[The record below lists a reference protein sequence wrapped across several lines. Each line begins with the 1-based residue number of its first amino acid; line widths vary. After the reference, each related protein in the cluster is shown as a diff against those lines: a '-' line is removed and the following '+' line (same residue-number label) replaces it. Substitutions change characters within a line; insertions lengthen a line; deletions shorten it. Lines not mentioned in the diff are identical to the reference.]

1 MADNDK
7 KPIAH
12 LLPAIFTGLAALIAA
27 LTGVYVNLRDDKT
40 APEPAR
46 TSAAAPSTPLAEA
59 LPVPPQ
65 RKAEKFRLQLDRIAV
80 QHDGTVG
87 TTDWRFAV
95 EANGQPLFVF
105 QQDDLDDTGGRNV
118 ATPKDVGA
126 VLRLLPAQANRITIK
141 GWRGSRFRLSPGDAG
156 RLGRRHDER
165 YRRRGADRGQGAA
178 GRRRRVR
185 VLFLRHARM
194 RRGRATACR
203 NTRLR
208 LAALK

>member
-40 APEPAR
+40 PPEPAR
-46 TSAAAPSTPLAEA
+46 TSAAAPSTRLAEA
-59 LPVPPQ
+59 LPVPLQ
-65 RKAEKFRLQLDRIAV
+65 RKVEKFRLQLDRIAV

-126 VLRLLPAQANRITIK
+126 VLRLPPAQANRITIK
-141 GWRGSRFRLSPGDAG
+141 GWRGSRFRLSPGDPDVSGEGTMSDTGIVAPIEVQAEQPDAG
-156 RLGRRHDER
+156 AFVF
-165 YRRRGADRGQGAA
+165 Y
-178 GRRRRVR
+178 
-185 VLFLRHARM
+185 FS
-194 RRGRATACR
+194 ATSG
-203 NTRLR
+203 
-208 LAALK
+208 

>member
-7 KPIAH
+7 KPVAH
-12 LLPAIFTGLAALIAA
+12 LLPAILTGLAALIAA

-40 APEPAR
+40 APSPLPSPA
-46 TSAAAPSTPLAEA
+46 TATVQAKAPS
-59 LPVPPQ
+59 VPAQARP
-65 RKAEKFRLQLDRIAV
+65 EKFRLQLDRIAV

-118 ATPKDVGA
+118 ATPKDAGA

-141 GWRGSRFRLSPGDAG
+141 GWRGSRFRLSPGEPDVSGEGAMSDSGVVAPIEVRAQQADAG
-156 RLGRRHDER
+156 AFVF
-165 YRRRGADRGQGAA
+165 Y
-178 GRRRRVR
+178 
-185 VLFLRHARM
+185 FS
-194 RRGRATACR
+194 ATPG
-203 NTRLR
+203 
-208 LAALK
+208 

>member
-7 KPIAH
+7 KPVAH

-40 APEPAR
+40 APEPAH
-46 TSAAAPSTPLAEA
+46 TAAATPAQTKSPA
-59 LPVPPQ
+59 APQ
-65 RKAEKFRLQLDRIAV
+65 RKAEKFHLQLDRIAV

-141 GWRGSRFRLSPGDAG
+141 GWRGSRFRLSPGEPDVSGEGAMSDTGVMAPIEVKAQQADAG
-156 RLGRRHDER
+156 AFVF
-165 YRRRGADRGQGAA
+165 Y
-178 GRRRRVR
+178 
-185 VLFLRHARM
+185 FS
-194 RRGRATACR
+194 ATPG
-203 NTRLR
+203 
-208 LAALK
+208 

>member
-1 MADNDK
+1 MADNEK

-12 LLPAIFTGLAALIAA
+12 LPAILTGSAALIAA
-27 LTGVYVNLRDDKT
+27 LTGVYVNLRGDNAAPKPEQTT
-40 APEPAR
+40 AATPAPAK
-46 TSAAAPSTPLAEA
+46 SAAT
-59 LPVPPQ
+59 PQ
-65 RKAEKFRLQLDRIAV
+65 RKPEKFRLQLDRIAV

-141 GWRGSRFRLSPGDAG
+141 GWRGSRFRLSPGEPDVSGEGAMSDTGVVAPIEVKAEQAEAG
-156 RLGRRHDER
+156 AFVF
-165 YRRRGADRGQGAA
+165 Y
-178 GRRRRVR
+178 
-185 VLFLRHARM
+185 FS
-194 RRGRATACR
+194 ATPG
-203 NTRLR
+203 
-208 LAALK
+208 

>member
-7 KPIAH
+7 KPVAH
-12 LLPAIFTGLAALIAA
+12 LLPAILTGLAALIAA

-40 APEPAR
+40 APEPEPTA
-46 TSAAAPSTPLAEA
+46 AAAPAQAKTA
-59 LPVPPQ
+59 LIPMPG
-65 RKAEKFRLQLDRIAV
+65 KAEKFRLQLDRIAV

-141 GWRGSRFRLSPGDAG
+141 GWRGSRFRLSPGEPDVSGEGTMSDTGVVAPIEVKAEQADAG
-156 RLGRRHDER
+156 AFVF
-165 YRRRGADRGQGAA
+165 YFSAA
-178 GRRRRVR
+178 PG
-185 VLFLRHARM
+185 
-194 RRGRATACR
+194 
-203 NTRLR
+203 
-208 LAALK
+208 

>member
-27 LTGVYVNLRDDKT
+27 LTGVYVNLRDDK
-40 APEPAR
+40 APPEPAR
-46 TSAAAPSTPLAEA
+46 TSAAAPSIPLVEV
-59 LPVPPQ
+59 LPAPPQ

-141 GWRGSRFRLSPGDAG
+141 GWRGSRFRLSPGEPDVSGEGTMSDTGVVAPIEVKAEQDDAG
-156 RLGRRHDER
+156 AFVF
-165 YRRRGADRGQGAA
+165 Y
-178 GRRRRVR
+178 
-185 VLFLRHARM
+185 FS
-194 RRGRATACR
+194 ATPG
-203 NTRLR
+203 
-208 LAALK
+208 